1 MEEGGGACCVRDLSL
16 SAVVHAVIESSFAG
30 RRAAEM
36 ESELR
41 SYVDDLYAFS
51 EDYGVE
57 GTPPADNLPLR
68 DTDELHSTQVDA
80 ADSETQRS
88 TEGSYVAYAYT
99 FV

>member
-1 MEEGGGACCVRDLSL
+1 
-16 SAVVHAVIESSFAG
+16 
-30 RRAAEM
+30 M

-41 SYVDDLYAFS
+41 SDVDAVNVDDLYAFP

-57 GTPPADNLPLR
+57 GTPLADNLPLR
-68 DTDELHSTQVDA
+68 DADELRSTQVDA